1 MFKTYDTDR
10 NQPWHQK
17 LHHSLLYGWL
27 HHFFMAL
34 IVLYALSL
42 SFYGTPFHSDFYE
55 KLNLVV
61 DDIFLGFFVLELI
74 LKVLV
79 APKEFSKYPW
89 NLMDLGILVV
99 TFITPHAKILRLLR
113 LFIYIHTFVNNSVI
127 NRVVHTFIH
136 SLPTLGVSTFIL
148 SSVIFSYGLFST
160 HMFGGQFPEFFG
172 HVGRSIYTLFQIM
185 TLESWSAGVVR
196 PIMEIY
202 PWAWV
207 VFISFI
213 LLSTYGL
220 TNIFVGA
227 IVNAMTFVD
236 NSQSADPTIKD
247 LKTQIEELKTL
258 ILKQESN
265 KIKK

>member
-1 MFKTYDTDR
+1 MFKTYDIDQK
-10 NQPWHQK
+10 QPWYKK
-17 LHHSLLYGWL
+17 LHHSLWYGWL

-42 SFYGTPFHSDFYE
+42 SFYGTPFHSDTYE
-55 KLNLVV
+55 KLRLVI
-61 DDIFLGFFVLELI
+61 DDVFLGFFVLELV

-79 APKEFSKYPW
+79 GPKDFTKYSW
-89 NLMDLGILVV
+89 NLIDLGILAV

-113 LFIYIHTFVNNSVI
+113 LFVYIHTFVNNSVI
-127 NRVVHTFIH
+127 NRVVHTFMH

-148 SSVIFSYGLFST
+148 SSVIFGYGLFT
-160 HMFGGQFPEFFG
+160 TQVFGDQFPEFFG

-196 PIMEIY
+196 PVMEIY

-227 IVNAMTFVD
+227 IVNAMTLVD
-236 NSQSADPTIKD
+236 KSQSTDPTIKD
-247 LKTQIEELKTL
+247 LKIQIEELKNL
-258 ILKQESN
+258 ILKQGN
-265 KIKK
+265 K